1 MNNQEFLTTIKN
13 SFLTF
18 LRGFEEGKNSSRST
32 EKLKILHGSIANDLA
47 TRLGTEYSIQSVGFG
62 DETEASI
69 QGRYIDKKVD
79 ITIIAKEKPIAG
91 IGIKFVMQNYA
102 QNSNNYFENMLG
114 ETANIQCCNIPY
126 FQILILPDK
135 MPYFAE
141 KRTFKKWEVL
151 TAERI
156 NKYLILSKD
165 PQEQYLHTP
174 AKTLLYIISLY
185 DIPKQNSVT
194 LAESTVFFKHYDN
207 NDIKLNTNFNKSKSF
222 GNNVILNDYEEFIKK
237 VTHRIQSI

>member
-1 MNNQEFLTTIKN
+1 MNNQQFLTTIKK

-18 LRGFEEGKNSSRST
+18 LRGFEEGKNGSRST
-32 EKLKILHGSIANDLA
+32 EKLKILHGAIANDLA
-47 TRLGTEYSIQSVGFG
+47 TQLGTEYSIQSIGFE
-62 DETEASI
+62 DDKEASI

-79 ITIIAKEKPIAG
+79 ITILQNNQPIAG

-126 FQILILPDK
+126 FQILVLPEK
-135 MPYFAE
+135 IPYFSSG
-141 KRTFKKWEVL
+141 RIFKKWEIL
-151 TAERI
+151 TAEKI
-156 NKYLILSKD
+156 KKYLILSND

-185 DIPKQNSVT
+185 DTSEQNSEN
-194 LAESTVFFKHYDN
+194 LAKNSDFFNYYKKNH
-207 NDIKLNTNFNKSKSF
+207 IKLSNNFNYPF
-222 GNNVILNDYEEFIKK
+222 GKNVIFNNYEEFIKK
-237 VTHRIQSI
+237 ITHRIQSI